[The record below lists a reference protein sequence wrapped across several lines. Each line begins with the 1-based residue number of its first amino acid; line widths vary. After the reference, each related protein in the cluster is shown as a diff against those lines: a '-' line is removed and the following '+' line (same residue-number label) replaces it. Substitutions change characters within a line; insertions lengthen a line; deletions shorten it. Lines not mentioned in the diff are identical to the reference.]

1 MKLDQTDVTVFTK
14 SAAVKVNYIS
24 LITTSVE
31 IIAAQSDSS
40 AKMINRRTSG
50 AAPMRIKGSNE
61 SKRNETD
68 GSTARYDLSVSRC
81 RSFVAESD
89 NIVID

>member
-1 MKLDQTDVTVFTK
+1 
-14 SAAVKVNYIS
+14 
-24 LITTSVE
+24 
-31 IIAAQSDSS
+31 
-40 AKMINRRTSG
+40 MINRRTSG